1 MKCDI
6 LLLVNCICKKEDIFS
21 FNCILALAL
30 RFLER
35 MKGANIMEITRFK
48 RDDGMWNFIKSDGSF
63 LSNEFFKLAY
73 SFSMGW
79 Q

>member
-1 MKCDI
+1 
-6 LLLVNCICKKEDIFS
+6 
-21 FNCILALAL
+21 
-30 RFLER
+30 
-35 MKGANIMEITRFK
+35 MEITRFK

-79 Q
+79 QQFKELMDYITLLTLMVAF